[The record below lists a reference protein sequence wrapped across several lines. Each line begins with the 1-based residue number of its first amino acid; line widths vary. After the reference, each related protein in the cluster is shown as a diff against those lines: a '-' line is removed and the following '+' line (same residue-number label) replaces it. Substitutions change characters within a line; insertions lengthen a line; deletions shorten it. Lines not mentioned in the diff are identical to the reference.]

1 MLEEKYKSPW
11 KVIQISG
18 QPTVGQLVAAAG
30 GSAVTVGFALGSGT
44 MAGLASL
51 AGVTAVCL
59 PWGAAAVAASR
70 LMLTSAGRVMG
81 VVAKGAINGLKVPGA
96 SKPPTF
102 RAQWSGN
109 VPGGSLA
116 GLLRPQDVAAP
127 PGITYGGIRPSGAA
141 WITVTNGLS
150 TTASM
155 STTGTADDYALIDG
169 RRAAGVQTGNFQVVN
184 DFIPSVRPGGSIIV
198 ELHNPT
204 GGFAGVNL
212 TFTFTAL
219 SPTLPDDPRAIAFE
233 NAVRAIPLLDA
244 AAVAIYGNTVPWW
257 PVGETMARSGQ
268 WMRRRSWSDA
278 DRRIRFEAGAG
289 TAAEVAVLRDSV
301 NAVPIPLRSEDFGA
315 AEFLSQDWEAYA
327 VPDPHALIDVTDFQF
342 QSSIGGG
349 AGFFFA
355 VVPAGDLL
363 EGGGGGGGSVPAP
376 PAVGDFVLMSR
387 AGMVQWVIGKE
398 FTCQD

>member
-59 PWGAAAVAASR
+59 PWGAAAVAASK
-70 LMLTSAGRVMG
+70 LVVTSAGRVMG
-81 VVAKGAINGLKVPGA
+81 VVAKGAINRLRVPQSVSA
-96 SKPPTF
+96 PTF
-102 RAQWSGN
+102 RTQWA
-109 VPGGSLA
+109 GSSISLSSLIPPPDWPA
-116 GLLRPQDVAAP
+116 SEGLR
-127 PGITYGGIRPSGAA
+127 YGGLRLGSRNPWVS
-141 WITVTNGLS
+141 ITNRLS
-150 TTASM
+150 TAASLR
-155 STTGTADDYALIDG
+155 TTGTADDYVTING
-169 RRAAGVQTGNFQVVN
+169 RRASGFQSVNFQHV
-184 DFIPSVRPGGSIIV
+184 DDTIPSVPSGESLIV
-198 ELHNPT
+198 ELHNPS
-204 GGFAGVNL
+204 GGFGGVNL
-212 TFTFTAL
+212 TFTFTSL
-219 SPTLPDDPRAIAFE
+219 SPTLPDDPRAIAIM
-233 NAVRAIPLLDA
+233 NAERAIPLLDA

-342 QSSIGGG
+342 QSSLGGG

-387 AGMVQWVIGKE
+387 AGVMQWVIGKE